1 MANHIV
7 LDIETQ
13 NLFSDVGGKENL
25 AKLLLSVVG
34 AYSYANNSFL
44 TFTEKELSAFENL
57 LKRTD
62 LIIGFN
68 INHFDLPVLQK
79 YLSIDLNKIP
89 TLDIMDEV
97 VNTTGHRVS
106 LDDLVINTLGKRKSA
121 NGLLAVDYF
130 RQGRMDE
137 LKKYCLDDVRLTRDL
152 YAHGLKHNEIKFT
165 ARDANLPYIKI
176 LKVDFANR
184 GFSAKGGSASGG
196 KTKTTWTPSLF

>member
-1 MANHIV
+1 MSNHII

-25 AKLLLSVVG
+25 AKLLLSVAGV
-34 AYSYANNSFL
+34 YSYANNSFL
-44 TFTEKELSAFENL
+44 TFIDKELPAFENL
-57 LKRTD
+57 LKKTD

-79 YLSIDLNKIP
+79 YLSIDLTKIP

-97 VNTTGHRVS
+97 VNVMGHRVN
-106 LDDLVINTLGKRKSA
+106 LNDLVINTLGKRKSA
-121 NGLLAVDYF
+121 SGLLAVDYF
-130 RQGRMDE
+130 KQGRMDE

-152 YAHGLKHNEIKFT
+152 YEHGLKHNEIKFT

-176 LKVDFANR
+176 LKVDFAKYS
-184 GFSAKGGSASGG
+184 GFKI
-196 KTKTTWTPSLF
+196 KTAWTPSLF

>member
-25 AKLLLSVVG
+25 AKLLLSITGV
-34 AYSYANNSFL
+34 YSYANNSFL
-44 TFTEKELSAFENL
+44 TFTEKELPAFENL

-68 INHFDLPVLQK
+68 INHFDLPVLKK
-79 YLSIDLNKIP
+79 YLSIDLSKIP

-130 RQGRMDE
+130 KQGRMDE

-176 LKVDFANR
+176 LRVDFANR

>member
-121 NGLLAVDYF
+121 NGLLAVEYF
-130 RQGRMDE
+130 KQGRMDE

>member
-1 MANHIV
+1 MNHIV

-13 NLFSDVGGKENL
+13 NLFSDVGGKGNL
-25 AKLLLSVVG
+25 TKLLLSVAGV
-34 AYSYANNSFL
+34 YSYANNSFL
-44 TFTEKELSAFENL
+44 TFTESEMPAFENL
-57 LKRTD
+57 LKRID

-68 INHFDLPVLQK
+68 INHFDLPILQK
-79 YLSIDLNKIP
+79 YLSIDLSKIP
-89 TLDIMDEV
+89 ALDVMDEV
-97 VNTTGHRVS
+97 VDKMGHRVS

-130 RQGRMDE
+130 KQGRMYE

-152 YAHGLKHNEIKFT
+152 YEHGLKYGEIKFT

-176 LKVDFANR
+176 LKVNWENR

-196 KTKTTWTPSLF
+196 KIKTSWTPSLF

>member
-1 MANHIV
+1 MTNHIV

-25 AKLLLSVVG
+25 TKLLLSVAGV
-34 AYSYANNSFL
+34 YSYANNSFL
-44 TFTEKELSAFENL
+44 TFTENEMPAFENL
-57 LKRTD
+57 LKKTN

-68 INHFDLPVLQK
+68 INHFDLPVLRK
-79 YLSIDLNKIP
+79 YLSIDLSKIP

-97 VNTTGHRVS
+97 VKTMGHRVS

-130 RQGRMDE
+130 KQGRMDE

-152 YAHGLKHNEIKFT
+152 YTHGLKHNEIKFT

-176 LKVDFANR
+176 LKVNWENR
-184 GFSAKGGSASGG
+184 GFSARGGSASGG
-196 KTKTTWTPSLF
+196 KIKTAWTPSLF

>member
-1 MANHIV
+1 MTNHIV

-25 AKLLLSVVG
+25 AKLLLSVAGV
-34 AYSYANNSFL
+34 YSYANNSFL
-44 TFTEKELSAFENL
+44 TFTEKELPAFENL

-68 INHFDLPVLQK
+68 INHFDLPVLKK
-79 YLSIDLNKIP
+79 YLSIDLSKIP
-89 TLDIMDEV
+89 TLDIMDEI
-97 VNTTGHRVS
+97 VNTMGHRVS

-137 LKKYCLDDVRLTRDL
+137 LKKYCLDDVKLTRDL
-152 YAHGLKHNEIKFT
+152 YAHGLEHNEIKFT

-176 LKVDFANR
+176 LKVNWAKYA
-184 GFSAKGGSASGG
+184 GFKIE
-196 KTKTTWTPSLF
+196 TTWTPSLF

>member
-44 TFTEKELSAFENL
+44 TFTEKELPAFENL

-79 YLSIDLNKIP
+79 YLSIDLSKIP

-97 VNTTGHRVS
+97 VNTMGHRVS

-121 NGLLAVDYF
+121 NGLLAVEYF
-130 RQGRMDE
+130 KQGRMDE

-176 LKVDFANR
+176 LRVDFANR

-196 KTKTTWTPSLF
+196 KTKTTWSPSLF

>member
-1 MANHIV
+1 MTNHIV

-25 AKLLLSVVG
+25 TKLLLSVAGV
-34 AYSYANNSFL
+34 YSYANNSFL
-44 TFTEKELSAFENL
+44 TFTENEMPAFENL
-57 LKRTD
+57 LKKTN

-68 INHFDLPVLQK
+68 INHFDLPVLRK
-79 YLSIDLNKIP
+79 YLSIDLSKIP

-97 VNTTGHRVS
+97 VKTMGHRVS

-130 RQGRMDE
+130 KQGRMDE

-152 YAHGLKHNEIKFT
+152 YTHGLKHNEIKFT

-176 LKVDFANR
+176 LKVNWENR
-184 GFSAKGGSASGG
+184 GFSARGGSASGR
-196 KTKTTWTPSLF
+196 KI